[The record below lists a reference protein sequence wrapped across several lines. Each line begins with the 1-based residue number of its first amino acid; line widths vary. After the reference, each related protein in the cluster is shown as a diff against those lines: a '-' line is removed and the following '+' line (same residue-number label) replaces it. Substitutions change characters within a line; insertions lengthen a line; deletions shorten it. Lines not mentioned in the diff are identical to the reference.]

1 MRKLLATA
9 AVLVVSVA
17 GCKGSED
24 APAPDLSLEE
34 RLVEAKRDF
43 DEAEF
48 IDFTLATE
56 SLPDGLPGLLSAS
69 GTGTHDPAFTGKVD
83 VATGAVPLNDT
94 NLIAVDGRVYVDLP
108 FIGWTDLDPSDYGA
122 PDPAD
127 LMDTEGG
134 ISSLFTATEDLVEGE
149 SERDGETV
157 LTSID
162 GTIPGSAV
170 EEVFPSAGTE
180 PFDVSYTLTD
190 DNALE
195 GAKITGL
202 FYGGSDQVT
211 YTLDL
216 DLDGDPVDIVAP

>member
-17 GCKGSED
+17 GCKSSED

-34 RLVEAKRDF
+34 RLVEAKRGF

-69 GTGTHDPAFTGKVD
+69 GTGTHNPAFTGKVD

-94 NLIAVDGRVYVDLP
+94 NLIAVDGTVYVDLP